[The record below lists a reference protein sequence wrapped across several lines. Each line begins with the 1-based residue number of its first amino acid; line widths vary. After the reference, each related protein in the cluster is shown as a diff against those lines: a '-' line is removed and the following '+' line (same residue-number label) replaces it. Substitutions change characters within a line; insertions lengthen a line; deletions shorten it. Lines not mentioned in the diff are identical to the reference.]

1 MASMKHSACLLISFE
16 TLSACP
22 YLPGTFTF
30 KHRPILHVLA
40 SQNSLGKGDSMVQLQ
55 EDGKVGVPPE
65 GWLSFIH
72 KLPRHSCRT
81 PGGEKENKPGPA
93 LEELDSE
100 TVARG

>member
-1 MASMKHSACLLISFE
+1 
-16 TLSACP
+16 
-22 YLPGTFTF
+22 
-30 KHRPILHVLA
+30 
-40 SQNSLGKGDSMVQLQ
+40 MVQLQ

-72 KLPRHSCRT
+72 KLPRHSCCT